1 MLSSSSSMR
10 CKLALHLATG
20 SLWWLAATAQ
30 AGAPLSSNVLQ
41 QAVGL
46 PKDFSEHFFEV
57 PLAVRLDLDGHF
69 MGEAIVV
76 LTRDDHLQLL
86 EFTDVSESQA
96 SPAAR
101 QLWAD
106 YLTDARPLGP
116 CVQSCANGLVA
127 LHYSLENSQVSIL
140 TRAVERSADEQ
151 RYHLQPEHGSHGL
164 IVRNQLNIAGDSR
177 QHAGRYALQGQGS
190 LGQWTTLAEAQADR
204 SSDSLQK
211 TRHRVSQ
218 LYAERLRQGHF
229 WRLGYFAP
237 GATGLVRTPR
247 LLGDTPDTT
256 LGAMFGSS
264 DSLLIE
270 SASASST
277 PLYVTPSRPGV
288 VEIYRDGVLINSQ
301 PVQPGLQ
308 TLDTRVLPSG
318 IYPVEVRL
326 VEDGRTSSSQ
336 QEVIYKP
343 GNWSNPDQPW
353 RYNLY
358 AGQQAELLSNW
369 DTERGGAFSAGV
381 LANYLLH
388 PRAVLGLSAQ
398 RVDRQMQYGSS
409 LDWQAHDRLKLYGNL
424 YHTDQRGE
432 GYDLQAL
439 LGYGSGDLVLSQ
451 SRAWQYSVGR
461 DAERYWDELGSAERL
476 RYRSRSGQQTRQ
488 TALSLNHRLTAKTTA
503 TARVTQ
509 TRGVNSGTSLD
520 VGWSTR
526 TLLWGSDADWR
537 LSLFDRPGT
546 YATANRRNRGVN
558 VSLSLNLGKPGRHL
572 SASLG
577 TRTSRDGRLD
587 RNASLG
593 YQQNVDIGP
602 LRSISGTLSMDRYG
616 AGLNASTQFQNE
628 HVQGDLYAQR
638 SSWDG
643 RLGGGL
649 NLDSSVAL
657 GGGEVAVSGQYYG
670 REAGLII
677 DVESDIDGLR
687 LRAEDASG
695 LAAELHPGRNLI
707 PAAAWKAGSLQLDFS
722 ADRPQAAVIQ
732 PPLLSY
738 HLNRGGVEHRT
749 VRVMRTVTVLGRLLD
764 GAGQPLRGALVINH
778 AGRGLSEADGF
789 FSVEMS
795 ERSPVLEVR
804 HRGKRVCYL
813 SVRDGGAQREQDTLL
828 VGDRQCTTDG
838 LATAPRAG
846 EEGV

>member
-1 MLSSSSSMR
+1 MVFSSSSMPGSR
-10 CKLALHLATG
+10 LLRLLTG
-20 SLWWLAATAQ
+20 SLWWLASTAQ
-30 AGAPLSSNVLQ
+30 AGVPASSNVLQ
-41 QAVGL
+41 QALGL

-57 PLAVRLDLDGHF
+57 PLAVRLDLDGRF
-69 MGEAIVV
+69 MGEAMVV

-96 SPAAR
+96 SPTAR
-101 QLWAD
+101 QLWID
-106 YLTDARPLGP
+106 YLADARPLGA
-116 CVQSCANGLVA
+116 CVHSCPNGLVA

-140 TRAVERSADEQ
+140 TQAVEHSADEQ
-151 RYHLQPEHGSHGL
+151 RYHLQPEQGSRGL
-164 IVRNQLNIAGDSR
+164 ILRNQLNISGDSR
-177 QHAGRYALQGQGS
+177 QNAGRYALQGQGS
-190 LGQWTTLAEAQADR
+190 WGQWTTLAEAQADR

-237 GATGLVRTPR
+237 GATGLVRAPR

-264 DSLLIE
+264 DSLLIDT
-270 SASASST
+270 ASASST

-288 VEIYRDGVLINSQ
+288 VEIYRDGLLINSQ

-308 TLDTRVLPSG
+308 TLDTRVLPGG

-326 VEDGRTSSSQ
+326 VEDGQTSSSQ

-343 GNWSNPDQPW
+343 GNWSDPDQPW

-358 AGQQAELLSNW
+358 LGQQTELLSNW
-369 DTERGGAFSAGV
+369 DTERGGAFSAGL

-388 PRAVLGLSAQ
+388 PRAVLGVSAQ

-409 LDWQAHDRLKLYGNL
+409 LDWQAHDRVKLYGNL

-439 LGYGSGDLVLSQ
+439 LGYGGGDLVLSQ
-451 SRAWQYSVGR
+451 SRAWQYNVAR
-461 DAERYWDELGSAERL
+461 DSERYWDSLDGAERL
-476 RYRSRSGQQTRQ
+476 SYRSRSGRQTRQ
-488 TALSLNHRLTAKTTA
+488 TSLSLNHRLTAKTTA
-503 TARVTQ
+503 TARITQ
-509 TRGVNSGTSLD
+509 TQGVNPGTSWDL
-520 VGWSTR
+520 GWSNR

-546 YATANRRNRGVN
+546 FATAQRRNRGVN
-558 VSLSLNLGKPGRHL
+558 LSLSLNLGKPGRRL

-577 TRTSRDGRLD
+577 TRTSRDGSLD

-593 YQQNVDIGP
+593 YQQDVDIGP
-602 LRSISGTLSMDRYG
+602 LRAVSGTLSMDRYG
-616 AGLNASTQFQNE
+616 AGLNASAQFQNE
-628 HVQGDLYAQR
+628 QLQGDLYAQR

-649 NLDSSVAL
+649 NLDSSIAL
-657 GGGEVAVSGQYYG
+657 GGGEMAISGQYYG
-670 REAGLII
+670 RDAGLIV
-677 DVESDIDGLR
+677 DVDSDIDDLH

-695 LAAELHPGRNLI
+695 LAAELHAGRNLI
-707 PAAAWKAGSLQLDFS
+707 PAAAWKAGSLQLDFAS
-722 ADRPQAAVIQ
+722 DHPQAAVIQ

-764 GAGQPLRGALVINH
+764 SAGQPLRGALVINH
-778 AGRGLSEADGF
+778 AGRGISEADGF

-804 HRGKRVCYL
+804 HHGKRLCYL
-813 SVRDGGAQREQDTLL
+813 SLQDERARREQDTLL
-828 VGDRQCTTDG
+828 VGDRPCSTDG
-838 LATAPRAG
+838 LATTKGTG